1 MRTNNINFKSSVK
14 RIFDD
19 AAFISLLDIKLENVD
34 VGSCDTSLEISNIHR
49 QHLKRVH
56 GGVIVTL
63 SGHAAT
69 GAATS
74 LIHDTQDVVAIE
86 YKINLLRSTERGHLF
101 CHGRVI
107 KPGGTLIV
115 CEAEVFDDRNMTGE
129 LIAKSTFTFM
139 VIDRTL
145 GQ

>member
-1 MRTNNINFKSSVK
+1 MKTNNINFKSSVK

-19 AAFISLLDIKLENVD
+19 ADFISLLDIKLENVD
-34 VGSCDTSLEISNIHR
+34 VGSCDASLEIKNIHK
-49 QHLKRVH
+49 QHLRRVH
-56 GGVIVTL
+56 GGVVVTL

-86 YKINLLRSTERGHLF
+86 FKINLLSSIERGHFF

-115 CEAEVFDDRNMTGE
+115 CESEVFEGKNMTGK
-129 LIAKSTFTFM
+129 LVAKSTFTFM
-139 VIDRTL
+139 VIEKIL
-145 GQ
+145 G